1 MAEADDTGSGSG
13 GAVNAP
19 DHSSGSERAE
29 QFATG
34 VGAALEG
41 RLGEQREAHF
51 ELEGE
56 GSDQSHHDERADDL
70 RYPSRIPKA
79 VSELTWSPRG
89 RGGWMQLVGVE
100 DEQ

>member
-13 GAVNAP
+13 GGVNAP

-56 GSDQSHHDERADDL
+56 GSDQAIMMSGRMISGIPAAY
-70 RYPSRIPKA
+70 RKPSL
-79 VSELTWSPRG
+79 S
-89 RGGWMQLVGVE
+89 
-100 DEQ
+100 